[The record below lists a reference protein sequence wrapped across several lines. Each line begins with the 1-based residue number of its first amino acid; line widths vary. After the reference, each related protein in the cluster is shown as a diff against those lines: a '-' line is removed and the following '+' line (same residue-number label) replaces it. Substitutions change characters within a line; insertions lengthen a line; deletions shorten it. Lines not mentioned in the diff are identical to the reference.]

1 MATNTS
7 NDKSRQISIRIP
19 HDVLDEI
26 EAVKLSGESTA
37 GFLVTSARS
46 EITRR
51 QSEGNEQALLLSSI
65 DALTRVEEIG
75 IKAGE
80 EIQQIINI
88 ARDELQRR
96 QRKKAKSEPES

>member
-19 HDVLDEI
+19 HDVLDEM
-26 EAVKLSGESTA
+26 EAAKFSGESTA
-37 GFLVTSARS
+37 GFLVTAARS
-46 EITRR
+46 EIARR
-51 QSEGNEQALLLSSI
+51 QSEGNEEALLLPSL

-75 IKAGE
+75 TRAGE
-80 EIQQIINI
+80 EIQQIISV

-96 QRKKAKSEPES
+96 QRKKPKESE